1 MKIYESL
8 DRDPRTSSLA
18 NNGQARI
25 TAARDVR
32 ALEELRAELETF
44 VCDGQY
50 GDAIERI
57 LRDYL
62 TQLDRPR
69 QNAAW
74 VSGFFGSGKSH
85 LLKMIGH
92 LWVDTRFDDGS
103 SARSL
108 VRGLPEEIVALFREL
123 DTQVARSGLP
133 GVAAD
138 GTLPSGSGDLVRLTV
153 LSIILRACGLPEQY
167 PQAQFCFWLQER
179 DFLNRVRG
187 VVEGAG
193 KAWFSELNNL
203 YVSGLIAKAVLS
215 CDPNFASDD
224 RQARQ
229 VLRQQFPLQATDITT
244 GEFIAAARKAL
255 SKNGDV
261 PLTILVLDEVQ
272 QYIGDTT
279 DRAVTITE
287 IAEAIQTQMDSRV
300 ILVASGQSALSGT
313 PLLQKMRDRF
323 RINVQLSDTDV
334 EAVTRKVLL
343 QKKPSAT
350 EPVRTALER
359 NAGEISRHLQ
369 GTRLAERSD
378 DRKTSVQDY
387 PLLPTRRRFWEEC
400 FRAVDAAGTQ
410 SQLRSQ
416 LQIVD
421 VALKRIADKEIPWA
435 VPADL
440 LFETISANMVNTGVL
455 LNEIS
460 NRIQMLDDGTEEG
473 RLKQRLCGLVFLIS
487 KLPREETV
495 DLGVRATAKVL
506 ADLLVE
512 DLEADSGPLRE
523 NVSKLLK
530 VLAGDG
536 TLMKVGDEY
545 RLQTTEG
552 AEWDRAY
559 REKAAALR
567 QNETDIAS
575 KRDQLLAGAVQKV
588 VSEIRVQH
596 GESKLRRTV
605 MLHARID
612 EPTTDSD
619 QLVVWMRDGWS
630 SSQKD
635 VENEARRRG
644 QDDPVIHLF
653 LPRRAADDLRTRIIE
668 AAAAQQVLDLKGAVT
683 GDSAEE
689 ARESMRSRHS
699 VGEKARDDLIREIVT
714 GAKVFQSGGNEI
726 YGDNLQAKI
735 EAATTASLARL
746 FPRFNEGDHRAW
758 EVALKRAREGS
769 DQPFVVVGWDKA
781 TEDHPVSREVLTA
794 IGNGA
799 KGGEARKKLKA
810 SPYGWPQDAIDA
822 AFIALH
828 RTGALRVM
836 HNGQPLAPGQLD
848 QNKIQSAEFRPEK
861 VRLGTTDKIALRGL
875 YQKVDVTVRSGEEE
889 VRAAEFLRTL
899 EDLACAA
906 GGDAPLPARPGTTTI
921 DELKRLVGTEQLG
934 GILKAKDELEKSI
947 EASSKLKERTEKRLP
962 SWQMLEGLHAHANSL
977 AVAAELRPEID
988 AVRANRSLLEDTD
1001 HVAPLRK
1008 KVATALRAAVTEQY
1022 DKQREAYAAGMKT
1035 LEADTSWKALSPTDH
1050 DVILGQVGLRAPA
1063 EPSIKSDD
1071 DLVAELDR
1079 QSLSARA
1086 DAVAAVPER
1095 VARALEEAARKL
1107 KPKAKRITLRAATLE
1122 TEDDVK
1128 AWLSEAEQK
1137 LLDAVKKGPVVIS

>member
-1 MKIYESL
+1 MKIYEAL

-25 TAARDVR
+25 SAALDDR
-32 ALEELRAELETF
+32 AIKELRAELETF

-57 LRDYL
+57 LRDFL
-62 TQLDRPR
+62 TQLARPR

-85 LLKMIGH
+85 LLKMLGH
-92 LWVDTRFDDGS
+92 LWVDTRFEDGS
-103 SARSL
+103 TARSL
-108 VRGLPEEIVALFREL
+108 VRELPEEIVALFREL
-123 DTQVARSGLP
+123 DTQVARSGELA
-133 GVAAD
+133 VAAD
-138 GTLPSGSGDLVRLTV
+138 GTLPSGSSDLVRLTV
-153 LSIILRACGLPEQY
+153 LSVILRACGLPEQY
-167 PQAQFCFWLQER
+167 PQAQFCFWLQEQGYL
-179 DFLNRVRG
+179 DKVRTA
-187 VVEGAG
+187 VETAG
-193 KAWFSELNNL
+193 KTWFGELNNL
-203 YVSGLIAKAVLS
+203 YVSGHIAKAVLS
-215 CDPNFASDD
+215 CDPNFAPDE

-229 VLRQQFPLQATDITT
+229 VLRQQFPLRTTDITT

-255 SKNGDV
+255 SRDGEL
-261 PLTILVLDEVQ
+261 PLTVLVLDEVQ
-272 QYIGDTT
+272 QYIGDST
-279 DRAVTITE
+279 DRAVVITE
-287 IAEAIQTQMDSRV
+287 IAEAVQTQMDSRV
-300 ILVASGQSALSGT
+300 MLVASGQSALSST

-343 QKKPSAT
+343 QKKPSSV
-350 EPVRTALER
+350 EPVRSALER

-369 GTRLAERSD
+369 STRLAERGE
-378 DRKTSVQDY
+378 DRRIIVDDY

-400 FRAVDAAGTQ
+400 FRVVDAAGTH

-416 LQIVD
+416 LRILD
-421 VALKRIADKEIPWA
+421 DALKQIAEKK
-435 VPADL
+435 VPTVVPTDVM
-440 LFETISANMVNTGVL
+440 FEAIAPDMVNTGVL
-455 LNEIS
+455 LNEIAA
-460 NRIQMLDDGTEEG
+460 RIQSLEDGTPDG
-473 RLKQRLCGLVFLIS
+473 RLKKRLCGLVFLIS
-487 KLPREETV
+487 KLPREDTV

-512 DLEADSGPLRE
+512 DLEADSGPLRDK
-523 NVSKLLK
+523 VSKLLEG
-530 VLAGDG
+530 LAGDG
-536 TLMKVGDEY
+536 TLMKVGEEY

-575 KRDQLLAGAVQKV
+575 KRDQLLASAVQKV
-588 VSEIRVQH
+588 VNEIRVQH
-596 GESKLRRTV
+596 GDSKLRRTV
-605 MLHARID
+605 MLHARND
-612 EPTTDSD
+612 EPMTDGD

-630 SSQKD
+630 GSQKD

-653 LPRRAADDLRTRIIE
+653 LPRHAADDLRTRIIE
-668 AAAAQQVLDLKGAVT
+668 AEAAQQVLDAKGAPST
-683 GDSAEE
+683 DEGRE
-689 ARESMRSRHS
+689 ARESMNSRLQNGAS
-699 VGEKARDDLIREIVT
+699 ARDDLIREVVT

-726 YGDNLQAKI
+726 YGDNLQTKV
-735 EAATTASLARL
+735 EAATSASLARL
-746 FPRFNEGDHRAW
+746 FPRFNEGDHKAW

-781 TEDHPVSREVLTA
+781 TEDHPVSREVLATV
-794 IGNGA
+794 GNGA
-799 KGGEARKKLKA
+799 KGGEVRKKLKG

-828 RTGALRVM
+828 RTGALRVT
-836 HNGQPLAPGQLD
+836 HNGQPLAPGHLD
-848 QNKIQSAEFRPEK
+848 QNKIQSAEFRPER

-875 YQKVDVTVRSGEEE
+875 YQKAGVTVRSGEEE
-889 VRAAEFLRTL
+889 VRAGEYLRTL
-899 EDLACAA
+899 EDLARAA
-906 GGDAPLPARPGTTTI
+906 GGDAPLPARPGTAKI

-934 GILKAKDELEKSI
+934 GILKAKDELERSLD
-947 EASSKLKERTEKRLP
+947 AWTKLKELAEKRLP
-962 SWQMLEGLHAHANSL
+962 GWQMLQRLHSQAGML
-977 AVAAELRPEID
+977 PVAAEVQPEID
-988 AVRANRSLLEDTD
+988 AICANRSLLEDTD
-1001 HVAPLRK
+1001 HVAPLRS

-1035 LEADTSWKALSPTDH
+1035 LEADASWKALNSSDR
-1050 DVILGQVGLRAPA
+1050 DLILSHVGLRAPA
-1063 EPSIKSDD
+1063 ELSIKSDD
-1071 DLVAELDR
+1071 DLVVELDR

-1122 TEDDVK
+1122 TEEEVK
-1128 AWLSEAEQK
+1128 AWLSESEQK
-1137 LLDAVKKGPVVIS
+1137 LLDAVKQGPVIIG